1 MISKIF
7 RCAGI
12 NSTPPPAAPGQGGQ
26 IGPPLFTSTPVWV
39 GGGVRG
45 PRDDSLLAEP
55 ESVKWH
61 QSVF

>member
-12 NSTPPPAAPGQGGQ
+12 NSTPPPAAPSQGAQ

-39 GGGVRG
+39 VGGVRG
-45 PRDDSLLAEP
+45 PRG
-55 ESVKWH
+55 
-61 QSVF
+61 